1 MVKVFLGL
9 STAASFFFATLS
21 LFTLIASLYR
31 KVRFSSAENAGL
43 RSIVSCALGILPLA
57 GVLFL
62 IGAQEGVKEFSGFMA
77 GIIVGLL
84 LALLWLAWKIADLF
98 IKLDRQALTAAVCLH
113 LLLFSAIWLFPIL
126 ESLLGNPLFWV
137 VAAVLAFGW
146 SFSFL
151 ACLFVIAP
159 FVLLLLVI

>member
-1 MVKVFLGL
+1 MLQNL

-43 RSIVSCALGILPLA
+43 HSIVLNALGILPLA

-62 IGAQEGVKEFSGFMA
+62 IGAQEGVKEVSGFMA

-84 LALLWLAWKIADLF
+84 LALLWLAWKIAD
-98 IKLDRQALTAAVCLH
+98 
-113 LLLFSAIWLFPIL
+113 AIAGLSVLMTTSPIDFAPNGP
-126 ESLLGNPLFWV
+126 LG
-137 VAAVLAFGW
+137 
-146 SFSFL
+146 S
-151 ACLFVIAP
+151 
-159 FVLLLLVI
+159 

>member
-1 MVKVFLGL
+1 MSRFLLNL
-9 STAASFFFATLS
+9 SSAASFFFATLS
-21 LFTLIASLYR
+21 LFTLLASLYR

-43 RSIVSCALGILPLA
+43 RSIVSCALGILPLSV
-57 GVLFL
+57 VLFL
-62 IGAQEGVKEFSGFMA
+62 IGAQEGVKEVSGFMA

-84 LALLWLAWKIADLF
+84 LTQLWLAWKIAELF

-137 VAAVLAFGW
+137 LAAVLAFGW
-146 SFSFL
+146 SFGFL

-159 FVLLLLVI
+159 FVVLLLVI